1 MVYDLELKVMNGD
14 RRLIKILTKEK
25 GAIYL

>member
-1 MVYDLELKVMNGD
+1 LELKVMNGD